1 MGFAKSAGLAQEPL
15 INAYGNPADA
25 GVVHDDFTL
34 LTDSSMYKPTDAN
47 PLFAGN
53 LTDLF

>member
-47 PLFAGN
+47 PLLAGN